1 VAKEVKFI
9 AQMLLTMDIPVE
21 LPISMRVNNVGAIF
35 MSENQSAS
43 GRSMHIDIRTNFV
56 REFVEDEFIK
66 IIFVK
71 SEDNNSDGFTKNTNL
86 ETSERHHGKYVADWT
101 YVLG

>member
-43 GRSMHIDIRTNFV
+43 G
-56 REFVEDEFIK
+56 
-66 IIFVK
+66 
-71 SEDNNSDGFTKNTNL
+71 
-86 ETSERHHGKYVADWT
+86 
-101 YVLG
+101 